1 MIVKIFIIIIN
12 LIVNVI
18 KLNSIQIGIIK
29 PTIIHSNGK
38 FYDFINISD
47 TNIGYSKINITN
59 SKNIYFQF

>member
-1 MIVKIFIIIIN
+1 MIVKIFIIN

-18 KLNSIQIGIIK
+18 KLNSIQIGIMK
-29 PTIIHSNGK
+29 PQIIHSNGK